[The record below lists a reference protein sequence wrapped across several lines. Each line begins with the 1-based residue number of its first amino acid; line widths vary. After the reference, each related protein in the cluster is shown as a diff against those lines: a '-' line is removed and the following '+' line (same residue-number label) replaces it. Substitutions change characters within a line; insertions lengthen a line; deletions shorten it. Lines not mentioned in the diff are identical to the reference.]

1 MSVCR
6 PSPSWVEWYDLNC
19 MVAKQV
25 DIVYKQA
32 ERGTIM
38 KTPKADRRE
47 KVWNERPCIYV
58 YIIKYITWKHS
69 KYKI

>member
-1 MSVCR
+1 
-6 PSPSWVEWYDLNC
+6 

-47 KVWNERPCIYV
+47 KV
-58 YIIKYITWKHS
+58 
-69 KYKI
+69 